1 MVIQESMT
9 VMEKLGILADA
20 AKYDVA
26 CTSSGSNRKNTKGGI
41 GSGAEAGI
49 CHSFSA
55 DGRCISLLKILFSNY
70 CIYDCQYCV
79 NRCSNDTERA
89 SFTPREIT
97 DLTIEFYKRNYIE
110 GLFLSSAVIKDPD
123 YTTEQLIKTIEILR
137 YEYRFNGYIHA
148 KAIPGASKDL
158 IAKLGLLVDRMS
170 VNIELPSQKSLLA
183 LAPQKSKENIL
194 NPMQQIKN
202 GITESK
208 QELAV
213 YRHAPKFVP
222 AGQST
227 QMIIGATGESDK
239 AIINLSQ
246 GLYKKM
252 NMKRVFYSAYVPV
265 GTNPLLPT
273 TAPPLLREH
282 RLYQADWLLRF
293 YGFTAEELLS
303 EKNPYFSN
311 IIDPKC
317 QWALEH
323 LELFPIDINR
333 APYEMILRVPGIG
346 VRNALKIVKA
356 RRYTHLTFDDL
367 KKMRVSMKRAKYFIT
382 AEGKSYG
389 NIWLRQELI
398 TPMLLSENGVAGFGQ
413 ISLFDDQVTGED
425 RIKCLTGEM

>member
-1 MVIQESMT
+1 MEIK
-9 VMEKLGILADA
+9 EKLRILSDA

>member
-1 MVIQESMT
+1 MEIK
-9 VMEKLGILADA
+9 EKLRILSDA

-89 SFTPREIT
+89 SFTPREIA

>member
-1 MVIQESMT
+1 MEIK
-9 VMEKLGILADA
+9 EKLRILSDA

-89 SFTPREIT
+89 SFTPREIA

-311 IIDPKC
+311 VIDPKC